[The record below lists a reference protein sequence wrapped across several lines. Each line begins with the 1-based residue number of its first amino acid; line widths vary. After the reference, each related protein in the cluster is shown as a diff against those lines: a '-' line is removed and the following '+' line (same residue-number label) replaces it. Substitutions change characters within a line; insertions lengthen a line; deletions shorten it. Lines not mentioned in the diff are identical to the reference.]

1 MAEETLKTVISQLRI
16 NQKANTQELEYLN
29 SQIMGLSSSFNNMF
43 KELARSFKSLS
54 MDNLESRREAKQTS
68 NKMKAGGSS
77 SKIDVPP
84 LIGIQGLI
92 AGIAAIGGAIG
103 GLRGWELKA
112 LANLSKIGSALK
124 LLFPV
129 TLATSIAAAIIPK
142 GFKTFPEYITNKFS
156 NLKTSI
162 LKALGFDVT
171 LAKFNDPKSGL
182 KLSLASQIQNGL
194 TNLRASL
201 TGRIYQMMGLG
212 VDGKPIVVK
221 DAAGK
226 FKKGELTVVG
236 KLIRGFNTII
246 SPFAKIA
253 DGITSFVGGA
263 GKGLFSFLKS
273 FGLVAASGAG
283 TVARLGGGIAKLFG
297 KILWPIGVLF
307 AAFDGIKAF
316 IETEGSIFEK
326 TLAGIYGFLGDFIG
340 APLDLI
346 KSGFIFV
353 LKKIGIGVDKDG
365 KIDPSTFAGSVMKFI
380 DDFSFED
387 TIKAIPRMIMKIFD
401 TIIAF
406 IKDPVGVGKKVFESI
421 AGGIKAAFFG
431 MLRKAVSFVPDRFLP
446 DFLLDP
452 IEGIGKQISSFEKN
466 AESSLRR
473 SNRASGSAA
482 AAQTEIERLQNMI
495 ATGVYDKN
503 IFGMGAGVVS
513 NKEEALAEIVKQQ
526 TIAANFQ
533 KNVSAARYSAMA
545 VIELQKM
552 EAQRLKQQQED
563 INQFKNNSNKGVN
576 IINSDDHSSKVDVQN
591 VFSGST
597 TSPKDVADNSELYSV
612 G

>member
-1 MAEETLKTVISQLRI
+1 MAEETLKTVIGQLRA
-16 NQKANTQELEYLN
+16 NQKANTEELEFLN
-29 SQIMGLSSSFNNMF
+29 SQMMGLSSSLNNMF
-43 KELARSFKSLS
+43 KQLTRSFKALA
-54 MDNLESRREAKQTS
+54 MDNLERSRETKRASGKQAAERS
-68 NKMKAGGSS
+68 GGIVASPLSGLQVIAGG
-77 SKIDVPP
+77 
-84 LIGIQGLI
+84 L
-92 AGIAAIGGAIG
+92 AAIGAAIA

-112 LANLSKIGSALK
+112 LGELTKITKGLTSNITSKFKALRIAILSS
-124 LLFPV
+124 
-129 TLATSIAAAIIPK
+129 
-142 GFKTFPEYITNKFS
+142 
-156 NLKTSI
+156 
-162 LKALGFDVT
+162 LGFDMT
-171 LAKFNDPKSGL
+171 LKKFNDPKSGL
-182 KLSLASQIQNGL
+182 KLGLIEQIQNGL

-212 VDGKPIVVK
+212 IDGKPIVVQ

-236 KLIRGFNTII
+236 KLIRGFNMII

-253 DGITSFVGGA
+253 DGITDFVGGA

-273 FGLVAASGAG
+273 FGLVAASGAN
-283 TVARLGGGIAKLFG
+283 TVARFGGGIAKLFG
-297 KILWPIGVLF
+297 KLLWPLGVLF

-365 KIDPSTFAGSVMKFI
+365 KIDPTTFAGSVMKFI

-406 IKDPVGVGKKVFESI
+406 IKDPVGVGKKVFTSI

-431 MLRKAVSFVPDRFLP
+431 ILRKAVSFIPDRFLP

-452 IEGIGKQISSFEKN
+452 AEKIGKQISSFEKITEKSLKS
-466 AESSLRR
+466 ASRKSSK
-473 SNRASGSAA
+473 ASK
-482 AAQTEIERLQNMI
+482 AQTEIERIQNMI
-495 ATGVYDKN
+495 ATGNYETGFGLGKIRNEKDALKEIAEQQAIVGQFQQN
-503 IFGMGAGVVS
+503 I
-513 NKEEALAEIVKQQ
+513 
-526 TIAANFQ
+526 
-533 KNVSAARYSAMA
+533 SAARYTAMA

>member
-1 MAEETLKTVISQLRI
+1 
-16 NQKANTQELEYLN
+16 
-29 SQIMGLSSSFNNMF
+29 
-43 KELARSFKSLS
+43 
-54 MDNLESRREAKQTS
+54 
-68 NKMKAGGSS
+68 
-77 SKIDVPP
+77 
-84 LIGIQGLI
+84 
-92 AGIAAIGGAIG
+92 
-103 GLRGWELKA
+103 
-112 LANLSKIGSALK
+112 
-124 LLFPV
+124 
-129 TLATSIAAAIIPK
+129 
-142 GFKTFPEYITNKFS
+142 
-156 NLKTSI
+156 
-162 LKALGFDVT
+162 
-171 LAKFNDPKSGL
+171 
-182 KLSLASQIQNGL
+182 
-194 TNLRASL
+194 
-201 TGRIYQMMGLG
+201 MMGLG

-236 KLIRGFNTII
+236 KLIRGFNMII

-297 KILWPIGVLF
+297 KILWPLGVLF

-387 TIKAIPRMIMKIFD
+387 TIKAIPRLIMKIFD

-406 IKDPVGVGKKVFESI
+406 IKDPVGVGKKVFTSI

-452 IEGIGKQISSFEKN
+452 AEKIGKQISSFEKITEKSLKK
-466 AESSLRR
+466 AGRTSS
-473 SNRASGSAA
+473 SADK
-482 AAQTEIERLQNMI
+482 AQTEIERIQNMI
-495 ATGVYDKN
+495 ATGNYDKSIIGRGIN
-503 IFGMGAGVVS
+503 S
-513 NKEEALAEIVKQQ
+513 EEEALKR
-526 TIAANFQ
+526 IAKEQAKIDKFQ
-533 KNVSAARYSAMA
+533 KNVSSSRYNAMA
-545 VIELQKM
+545 IFELQKQQ
-552 EAQRLKQQQED
+552 AQILKQQQED
-563 INQFKNNSNKGVN
+563 INQFNNSSGGNMN
-576 IINSDDHSSKVDVQN
+576 IINSDDHSSTSNTTN

>member
-1 MAEETLKTVISQLRI
+1 MAEATLNDVSKRLKNLKES
-16 NQKANTQELEYLN
+16 NTQGFDGLEN
-29 SQIMGLSSSFNNMF
+29 EFVGLRRDFFQLFQSM
-43 KELARSFKSLS
+43 KKSLLAIA
-54 MDNLESRREAKQTS
+54 MDNLEANREAKKS
-68 NKMKAGGSS
+68 NNKVKAGGTG
-77 SKIDVPP
+77 SKIDTPP
-84 LIGIQGLI
+84 LIGIQGLL
-92 AGIAAIGGAIG
+92 AGIGAIGAAIG
-103 GLRGWELKA
+103 GLRGWEIKA
-112 LANLSKIGSALK
+112 LSNLSKIGKALR

-142 GFKTFPEYITNKFS
+142 GFKTFPEFITTKFS

-212 VDGKPIVVK
+212 IDGKPIVVQ

-236 KLIRGFNTII
+236 KLIRGFNMII

-253 DGITSFVGGA
+253 DGITDFIGGA
-263 GKGLFSFLKS
+263 GSKIFAFLKS

-283 TVARLGGGIAKLFG
+283 VAGKAVGGIAKLFG
-297 KILWPIGVLF
+297 KLLWPIGVLF
-307 AAFDGIKAF
+307 SAFDGIKTF

-326 TLAGIYGFLGDFIG
+326 TLAGIYAFIGDFIG

-346 KSGFIFV
+346 KSGFIFI

-365 KIDPSTFAGSVMKFI
+365 KIDPNTFAGAVMQFI

-406 IKDPVGVGKKVFESI
+406 IKDPVGVGKRVFESI

-431 MLRKAVSFVPDRFLP
+431 ILRKAVSFVPDRFLP

-452 IEGIGKQISSFEKN
+452 GEKIGKQISSFEKS
-466 AESSLRR
+466 AEKSLKKAGRT
-473 SNRASGSAA
+473 SAA
-482 AAQTEIERLQNMI
+482 ADKAQTEIERIQNMI
-495 ATGVYDKN
+495 ATGNYDKSIIGRGIN
-503 IFGMGAGVVS
+503 S
-513 NKEEALAEIVKQQ
+513 EEEALKR
-526 TIAANFQ
+526 IAKEQAKIDKFQ
-533 KNVSAARYSAMA
+533 KNVSSSRYNAMA
-545 VIELQKM
+545 VFEIEKQQ
-552 EAQRLKQQQED
+552 AQILKQQQDD
-563 INQFKNNSNKGVN
+563 ISDLKNSASGSVNVTQVDNSSRGG
-576 IINSDDHSSKVDVQN
+576 DQN
-591 VFSGST
+591 VAINGDIPPASLDQT
-597 TSPKDVADNSELYSV
+597 DPYSV
-612 G
+612 ATGFSR